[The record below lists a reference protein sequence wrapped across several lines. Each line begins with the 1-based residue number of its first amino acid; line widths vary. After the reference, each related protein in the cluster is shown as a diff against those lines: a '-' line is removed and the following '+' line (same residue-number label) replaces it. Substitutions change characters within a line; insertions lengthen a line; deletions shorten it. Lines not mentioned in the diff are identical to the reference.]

1 MTKSEYGIGYQ
12 NGAPLES
19 TVLEWTGGERP
30 DWLRTR
36 FIQNGP
42 GLFSVGEERYKHWFD
57 SLAMLRGFDIG
68 DEIVARTAFLQS
80 PDYLKSTGAAKIS
93 FTEFATVPERSWWQR
108 VVASLPRNEFGKNAS
123 INFQPS
129 GDGVLAIG
137 DLPGGIE
144 IEPATLQT
152 IGPRDF
158 RQRLMMITTPHPQ
171 HDHKRKES
179 INVGV
184 GVGLRGVGYNV
195 FGVADGGMRARRIAF
210 IPRPRPAYMHSVG
223 TSESYVVVAEHPL
236 LVSLSEMITLGIR
249 NKPIIDA
256 IDWEADEPMTMFVI
270 DKSDG
275 TVKATVET
283 PAKLYFHHANVF
295 EDNGEVVIDLCTYP
309 DDGILDELYL
319 DRLRTAGNETPPAT
333 LVRYRINLDG
343 TSNGTVSSE
352 PLCDA
357 SVEFPKVN
365 PANLHRQYQYT
376 YAVSFEPGTP
386 TGQAN
391 QLVKVDVRTGGTKT
405 WHEPG
410 VYPTEPF
417 MVPRPG
423 AADEDD
429 GVLLSVLLDANS
441 KRSALALFD
450 AKSMSEIGRAV
461 IPAALPFGF
470 HGQVLPLGG
479 VGGSAA

>member
-1 MTKSEYGIGYQ
+1 MTNSEYGIGYQ

-19 TVLEWTGGERP
+19 TVLEWTGGQRP

-42 GLFSVGEERYKHWFD
+42 GLFSVGDEHYKHWFD

-68 DEIVARTAFLQS
+68 DEIVARTAFLRS
-80 PDYLKSTGAAKIS
+80 PDFVESTTAGKIS
-93 FTEFATVPERSWWQR
+93 FTEFATVPDRSLWQR
-108 VVASLPRNEFGKNAS
+108 VLATLPKNEFGKNAS
-123 INFQPS
+123 INFEAAA
-129 GDGVLAIG
+129 DGILAIG

-144 IEPATLQT
+144 IEPATLET

-158 RQRLMMITTPHPQ
+158 DQRLMMISTPHPQ
-171 HDHKRKES
+171 RDHKRKES
-179 INVGV
+179 INVGL
-184 GVGLRGVGYNV
+184 GLSLRGVGYNV
-195 FGVADGGMRARRIAF
+195 FGVADGSMRARRIAF
-210 IPRPRPAYMHSVG
+210 IPRRRPAYMHSVG
-223 TSESYVVVAEHPL
+223 MSESYVVVAEHPL
-236 LVSLSEMITLGIR
+236 LVSIPDMITLGIR
-249 NKPIIDA
+249 NSPIIDA
-256 IDWEADEPMTMFVI
+256 LEWDGDEPLTLFVI

-275 TVKATVET
+275 SVKAKVET

-295 EDNGEVVIDLCTYP
+295 ESDGDVVIDLCTYP
-309 DDGILDELYL
+309 DDGILQELYL

-333 LVRYRINLDG
+333 LLRYRIGLNG
-343 TSNGTVSSE
+343 ANNGTVSSE
-352 PLCDA
+352 QLCDA

-365 PANLHRQYQYT
+365 PANVHREYRYT

-391 QLVKVDVRTGGTKT
+391 QLVKVDVKSGETKT
-405 WHEPG
+405 WYENG

-423 AADEDD
+423 ATDEDD
-429 GVLLSVLLDANS
+429 GVLLSVLLDAKS

-450 AKSMSEIGRAV
+450 AKSLGEIGRAT
-461 IPAALPFGF
+461 IPAVLPFGF
-470 HGQVLPLGG
+470 HGQVLPLLG
-479 VGGSAA
+479 AAG